1 MIIPKVAVP
10 RVGHLW
16 FDFLVLVGGLGV
28 VVAALVLV
36 ELGWWVEWVVF
47 AGLAAAASCGCSCS

>member
-16 FDFLVLVGGLGV
+16 FDFLVLVAGLGV

-36 ELGWWVEWVVF
+36 EFGCWVDWFVF
-47 AGLAAAASCGCSCS
+47 AGLAAVASCCCTCS

>member
-1 MIIPKVAVP
+1 MP

-16 FDFLVLVGGLGV
+16 FGFLVLVVGLGV

-36 ELGWWVEWVVF
+36 ELGWWVDWVVF
-47 AGLAAAASCGCSCS
+47 AGLTAAANCGCSCS